1 MTTTAGGG
9 SGPEHQSIGQLISR
23 LSEQGARLVR
33 AEIDLAKAE
42 LAAKAKAAG
51 IGAGLLAGAAFIGFF
66 AFAVAV
72 TTAILG
78 LAEAVAPWLAAL
90 IVLVL
95 LLVIAGVLA
104 FVGIKKLQ
112 QGVPPT
118 PEKAIA
124 GLKEDAETVTRSV
137 KEGLHR

>member
-1 MTTTAGGG
+1 MTTTAGDGP
-9 SGPEHQSIGQLISR
+9 GPEKESIGQLISR

-51 IGAGLLAGAAFIGFF
+51 IGAGLLVGAAFLGFF
-66 AFAVAV
+66 AFAVLI
-72 TTAILG
+72 TTVILA
-78 LAEAVAPWLAAL
+78 LAEAFAPWLAAL
-90 IVLVL
+90 IVLVVL
-95 LLVIAGVLA
+95 LALTAVLA
-104 FVGIKKLQ
+104 LVGVKKLQ

-124 GLKEDAETVTRSV
+124 GLQEDAETLTRSV

>member
-1 MTTTAGGG
+1 MTTTGSGG
-9 SGPEHQSIGQLISR
+9 SGPEQSIGQLISR

-51 IGAGLLAGAAFIGFF
+51 IGIGLLAGAAFLGFF

-72 TTAILG
+72 TTVILA
-78 LAEAVAPWLAAL
+78 LAEVLAPWLAAL
-90 IVLVL
+90 IVLVVL
-95 LLVIAGVLA
+95 LAITATLA
-104 FVGIKKLQ
+104 LIGIKKLQ
-112 QGVPPT
+112 QSTPPT
-118 PEKAIA
+118 PEKAVA
-124 GLKEDAETVTRSV
+124 GLREDAETLTRSV

>member
-1 MTTTAGGG
+1 MTTTASGG
-9 SGPEHQSIGQLISR
+9 SGPEQSIGQLISR

-51 IGAGLLAGAAFIGFF
+51 IGVGLLAGAAFLGFF
-66 AFAVAV
+66 AFAVAI
-72 TTAILG
+72 TTVILA
-78 LAEAVAPWLAAL
+78 LAEVLAPWLAAL
-90 IVLVL
+90 IVLVVL
-95 LLVIAGVLA
+95 LAITAALALIGV
-104 FVGIKKLQ
+104 KKLQ

-118 PEKAIA
+118 PDKAVA
-124 GLKEDAETVTRSV
+124 GLREDAETLTRSV